1 MPDFIMSS
9 TAPLKIGRNSLCPC
23 GSGLKYKKC
32 CFRKNSTTTTSPVVG
47 ANTDLFSQAQAFLQN
62 NQLQQAIKCYQ
73 DILAQNENHCDA
85 LHYLGVALHQNGE
98 SDLAMDYLTRS
109 IELKPDDAMFRN
121 NLGMVLEESGEVI
134 ESEKHFKMA
143 VQIDPESIEARFNL
157 ARILVARE
165 KSAIALPAIIRLV
178 ADQPEDLEIKQLLA
192 TAYRNNYQAPE
203 AIGIYESILEKT
215 PADTK
220 TRQQLAETHAVMG
233 QYRHAEEIYEKL
245 CQEEPENNAYLFQRA
260 CLAEERNA
268 LDAAQQFIRILLG
281 REQELD
287 NKTKHSVFRL
297 KAMLCRRSKKFNE
310 ALDWLNRVFV
320 DRLAD
325 DEKNLYFAERSA
337 VEDKLG
343 LFEQAFCSY
352 INANEARASFS
363 AVEHSHE
370 EILEQHGKLKQ
381 VFSMKAMES
390 WQGLVPGSIEKGQ
403 GQPLFI
409 LGFPRSGTTLTEQ
422 ILGAH
427 PEVCFGGELPFM
439 SQVEAKVASYLNS
452 NEPFPDCLMALSLS
466 KHKNVLTEI
475 QALYLKKASQLEL
488 DNNEAHW
495 FTDKSPFN
503 SERLAM
509 IHLMF
514 PESPI
519 IHVIRHPLDTCLSAF
534 FTSFQRRHWY
544 SLNLEDT
551 AMYFK
556 EIIGLVEHYKAQI
569 ADLKYLSVKYED
581 LVENPE
587 PQVRRM
593 LEFIGEP
600 YDACCLDFHKSKRVA
615 RTASYAQVNQ
625 KLYKSS
631 MYRYKHYRKQVEPIL
646 PILMPVIE
654 SLGYT
659 VED

>member
-1 MPDFIMSS
+1 MLP
-9 TAPLKIGRNSLCPC
+9 
-23 GSGLKYKKC
+23 
-32 CFRKNSTTTTSPVVG
+32 
-47 ANTDLFSQAQAFLQN
+47 
-62 NQLQQAIKCYQ
+62 

-143 VQIDPESIEARFNL
+143 LQINPENIEARFNL
-157 ARILVARE
+157 ARVLVTKE
-165 KSAIALPAIIRLV
+165 KSDIAIKELNRLV
-178 ADQPEDLEIKQLLA
+178 TDQPDDFDIKQLLA
-192 TAYRNNYQAPE
+192 TAYRDNNQE
-203 AIGIYESILEKT
+203 QSAISIYEAILEKT
-215 PADTK
+215 PADTM
-220 TRQQLAETHAVMG
+220 TRQQLAETHAAMG
-233 QYRHAEEIYEKL
+233 QYQLADEMYEKL
-245 CQEEPENNAYLFQRA
+245 CQDEPENNAYLFQRV

-268 LDAAQQFIRILLG
+268 LDAAQQFIQILLG

-287 NKTKHSVFRL
+287 YKTKHSVFRL

-310 ALDWLNRVFV
+310 ALDWL
-320 DRLAD
+320 RLAD

-352 INANEARASFS
+352 TKANEARIRFK

-370 EILEQHGKLKQ
+370 EILALHGRLRQ
-381 VFSMKAMES
+381 VFKKENLQH
-390 WQGLVPGSIEKGQ
+390 WKQCLPVNDNKLQ
-403 GQPLFI
+403 KQPLFI

-422 ILGAH
+422 IVGAH
-427 PEVCFGGELPFM
+427 TGICFGGELPFM
-439 SQVEAKVASYLNS
+439 SQVEAKAASFLKS
-452 NEPFPDCLMALSLS
+452 NESFPACLMSLSLAS
-466 KHKNVLTEI
+466 NKNVLTEL
-475 QALYLKKASQLEL
+475 QQLYLEKVDQLEFI
-488 DNNEAHW
+488 DHKAHW

-509 IHLMF
+509 ISLMF
-514 PESPI
+514 PKSPI
-519 IHVIRHPLDTCLSAF
+519 IHVIRHPLDACLSAY
-534 FTSFQRRHWY
+534 FTSFQHRHWY

-556 EIIGLVEHYKAQI
+556 EIIGLVEHYKTQI
-569 ADLKYLSVKYED
+569 AGLKYLSVKYED
-581 LVENPE
+581 LVEDLE

-600 YDACCLDFHKSKRVA
+600 YDESCLDFHKSKRVA

-631 MYRYKHYRKQVEPIL
+631 MYRYKNYRKQVESII

>member
-1 MPDFIMSS
+1 M
-9 TAPLKIGRNSLCPC
+9 
-23 GSGLKYKKC
+23 
-32 CFRKNSTTTTSPVVG
+32 SPVVG
-47 ANTDLFSQAQAFLQN
+47 ANTDLFSQAQAYLQN
-62 NQLQQAIKCYQ
+62 NQLQQAIKCYRN
-73 DILAQNENHCDA
+73 ILAQDANHCDA

-98 SDLAMDYLTRS
+98 SDLAMDYLVRS

-143 VQIDPESIEARFNL
+143 VQINPENIEARFNL
-157 ARILVARE
+157 ARVLVTRE
-165 KSAIALPAIIRLV
+165 KSDIALPAIIRLA
-178 ADQPEDLEIKQLLA
+178 ADQPEDLEIKQVLA
-192 TAYRNNYQAPE
+192 TAYRNNNQAPE
-203 AIGIYESILEKT
+203 AIGIYESILEKK
-215 PADTK
+215 PADTV
-220 TRQQLAETHAVMG
+220 TRQQLAETHAAMG
-233 QYRHAEEIYEKL
+233 QYQLADEMYEKL
-245 CQEEPENNAYLFQRA
+245 CQDEPENNAYLFQRV

-352 INANEARASFS
+352 TKANEARIRFK

-370 EILEQHGKLKQ
+370 EILALHGRLRQ
-381 VFSMKAMES
+381 VFNMKTMES
-390 WQGLVPGSIEKGQ
+390 WQGFVPGSIEKGQ

-452 NEPFPDCLMALSLS
+452 NEPFPECLMALSLS
-466 KHKNVLTEI
+466 KNKNVLSEMQTS
-475 QALYLKKASQLEL
+475 YLKKANQMGIER
-488 DNNEAHW
+488 ETAHW
-495 FTDKSPFN
+495 FTDKTPLN

-509 IHLMF
+509 ISLMF

-519 IHVIRHPLDTCLSAF
+519 IHVIRHPLDTCLSAY
-534 FTSFQRRHWY
+534 FTSFQHRHWY

-556 EIIGLVEHYKAQI
+556 EIIALVEHYKTQVT
-569 ADLKYLSVKYED
+569 DLKYLSVRYED
-581 LVENPE
+581 LVLDPE

-593 LEFIGEP
+593 MKFIGEP
-600 YDACCLDFHKSKRVA
+600 YDARCLEFHKSKRVA

-625 KLYKSS
+625 KLYTSS
-631 MYRYKHYRKQVEPIL
+631 MYRYKNYRKQVESII